1 MCCERVRV
9 ASERAPWQC
18 VFSVLVFCVAYLGS
32 VKVVCFYVC
41 VSKNKATFCM
51 CVLTVLLRV
60 SPQDTFAKVRMRP
73 LDFFS
78 SKSLNGLRVP
88 RFECRELRV
97 NEFGEPVSRQ
107 RRRCCTCLSGGA
119 CFGCDAPAW

>member
-41 VSKNKATFCM
+41 VSKNIRQLFA
-51 CVLTVLLRV
+51 CV
-60 SPQDTFAKVRMRP
+60 S
-73 LDFFS
+73 
-78 SKSLNGLRVP
+78 
-88 RFECRELRV
+88 
-97 NEFGEPVSRQ
+97 
-107 RRRCCTCLSGGA
+107 
-119 CFGCDAPAW
+119 